1 MSLSPYSTVCIYNEN
16 IFCLL
21 LMQLKIMARREAVL
35 IRSFQEL
42 VPEGPGYSCPMADKD
57 TESGF
62 KE

>member
-1 MSLSPYSTVCIYNEN
+1 MCIYNEN

-21 LMQLKIMARREAVL
+21 LMQLKIMARREAIL